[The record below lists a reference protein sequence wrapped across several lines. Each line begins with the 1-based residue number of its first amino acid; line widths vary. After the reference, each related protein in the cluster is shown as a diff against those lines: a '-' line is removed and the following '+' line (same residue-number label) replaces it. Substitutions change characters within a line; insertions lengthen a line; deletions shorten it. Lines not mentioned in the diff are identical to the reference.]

1 MSRKYKLIIFISVI
15 LGVFLI
21 LLFIQ
26 NRYQQNK
33 TRKLAEK
40 EASQGLKADQQ
51 AFYGTYAVREPEK
64 KLEAL
69 EKFVKDFPDS
79 SHIGSA
85 RREIF
90 KAVIKVWPD
99 NQEKMLAAADRLV
112 EFSGESESQISEKV
126 NNYQF
131 MARELLAAGIFLD
144 DAERFASKSLET
156 FDKQQFI
163 EYQKKQY
170 AEWQKDIPSDEE
182 MDEKYRK
189 ELAAFSTTLGRIY
202 LEKGRTAEGEK
213 ILLDAYEV
221 DPAIAQ
227 AAIGLAEIAE
237 DREENV
243 KALDYLTGAIFTAGY
258 GVEDARK
265 RLETLY
271 RKTHNGTLDGMET
284 MLDSAYKRISTNPV
298 KVEKYLPSSS
308 RSERVVLAEFYTG
321 AG

>member
-69 EKFVKDFPDS
+69 EKFIKDFPDS
-79 SHIGSA
+79 SHIASA
-85 RREIF
+85 RQEIF
-90 KAVIKVWPD
+90 KAVIKAWPD
-99 NQEKMLAAADRLV
+99 NKEKMLAAADRLV
-112 EFSGESESQISEKV
+112 GFSDESENQTGEKV
-126 NNYQF
+126 PNYQF
-131 MARELLAAGIFLD
+131 MAKELLAAGLFLD
-144 DAERFASKSLET
+144 DAEKFAAISVDT
-156 FDKQQFI
+156 FDKQQFNF
-163 EYQKKQY
+163 YLKKQY
-170 AEWQKDIPSDEE
+170 AEWEQEIPSNEE
-182 MDEKYRK
+182 LDEKYRK
-189 ELAAFSTTLGRIY
+189 ELAAYSTTLGRIY

-237 DREENV
+237 ERGENA

-284 MLDSAYKRISTNPV
+284 MLDAAYKRIFPNPV